1 MSTVVQPRR
10 EAASYVSTHAGAVGE
25 MVVDTTNQ
33 RITVHDGSTLGGFPQ
48 ASIRDLVG
56 FNLGI
61 NTNGAVNQRGVSGTV
76 TLSAGQYGHD
86 RMKAGA
92 SGCTYTF
99 ASAADGDTTFTIT
112 AGSLIQ
118 AVDVG
123 NVFTSALWLTWTGTA
138 LARVYQGAASSA
150 PALGAGSAVPIDG
163 TTVNAILATGLALGT
178 ITLVEFGTGTL
189 NTTRPWQLEAAL
201 PNAGPTRLGRRH
213 GELALCQRYYQ
224 LASYLYGFVQAAN
237 QIGLNWTPIVPM
249 RAIPTVTL
257 LTTAPY
263 IESPPFSAAYNG
275 SGSAITA
282 AHNSSGYT
290 QVGAGFDLAV
300 NGFSGLTSGATAGFK
315 AGQLAFSAEL

>member
-1 MSTVVQPRR
+1 M
-10 EAASYVSTHAGAVGE
+10 
-25 MVVDTTNQ
+25 
-33 RITVHDGSTLGGFPQ
+33 
-48 ASIRDLVG
+48 
-56 FNLGI
+56 
-61 NTNGAVNQRGVSGTV
+61 SGTV

-123 NVFTSALWLTWTGTA
+123 NVFSSALWLTWTGTVA
-138 LARVYQGAASSA
+138 ARVYQGAASSA

-189 NTTRPWQLEAAL
+189 NTTRPWQLEVAL

-213 GELALCQRYYQ
+213 GEMALCQRYYQ
-224 LASYLYGFVQAAN
+224 LVFTNLRTYAPQTAYYESPVYF
-237 QIGLNWTPIVPM
+237 TPM
-249 RAIPTVTL
+249 RAAPTAVLVTAGTRSGNVSSIAL
-257 LTTAPY
+257 LP
-263 IESPPFSAAYNG
+263 SASVFN
-275 SGSAITA
+275 A
-282 AHNSSGYT
+282 ARYSFTSSGGDSY
-290 QVGAGFDLAV
+290 ALLDLWSL
-300 NGFSGLTSGATAGFK
+300 N
-315 AGQLAFSAEL
+315 AEI